1 MRPRRRE
8 LALRKP
14 ALTKRNIFSVSII
27 NITREK
33 RIKSLVKKASSM
45 TKKLKINTEKELA
58 GEMKESSEEPQL
70 ISLQK

>member
-1 MRPRRRE
+1 MTKEASIYNRE
-8 LALRKP
+8 
-14 ALTKRNIFSVSII
+14 
-27 NITREK
+27 E